1 MYSRTSTILC
11 AILIRI
17 QLKILDFSNV
27 VNDII
32 NPNSIAR
39 MRSGFVARKA
49 EEKSIAR
56 YVYSKIIEA
65 SEARMLDIIVK
76 N

>member
-1 MYSRTSTILC
+1 
-11 AILIRI
+11 
-17 QLKILDFSNV
+17 
-27 VNDII
+27 
-32 NPNSIAR
+32 

-65 SEARMLDIIVK
+65 NEARMLDIIVK